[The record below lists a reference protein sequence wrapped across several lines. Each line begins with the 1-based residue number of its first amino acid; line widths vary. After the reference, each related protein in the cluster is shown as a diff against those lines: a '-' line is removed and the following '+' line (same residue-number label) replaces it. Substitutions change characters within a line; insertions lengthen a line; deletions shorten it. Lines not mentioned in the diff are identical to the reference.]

1 MKVMAKSKQPRKQ
14 RRMLYN
20 APKHMLRKLLSAP
33 LSDELREK
41 YKRRSFPIRKGD
53 TVKIVRGDF
62 KDFTG
67 TVTRVDYEKR
77 RIYIEGVTQEKVDG
91 TKVFIPIHP
100 SKVIIT
106 KLNLDDK
113 RRVEALERK
122 LKLQPVQGV

>member
-1 MKVMAKSKQPRKQ
+1 MAKSKQPRKQ
-14 RRMLYN
+14 RLMLYN
-20 APKHMLRKLLSAP
+20 APKHLARKFLSAH

-41 YKRRSFPIRKGD
+41 YKRRSFPIRRGD

-67 TVTRVDYEKR
+67 TVTRVDYEKM
-77 RIYIEGVTQEKVDG
+77 RIHIEGVTREKVDG
-91 TKVFIPIHP
+91 TRVFIPIHP
-100 SKVIIT
+100 SKVVIT

-122 LKLQPVQGV
+122 LKVQPAQEV

>member
-1 MKVMAKSKQPRKQ
+1 MAKSKQPRKQ

-20 APKHMLRKLLSAP
+20 APKHLARKFLSAH

-41 YKRRSFPIRKGD
+41 YKRRSFPIRRGD

-67 TVTRVDYEKR
+67 TVTRVDYEKM
-77 RIYIEGVTQEKVDG
+77 RIYIEGVTREKVDG
-91 TKVFIPIHP
+91 TRVFIPIHP
-100 SKVIIT
+100 SKVVIT

-113 RRVEALERK
+113 RRVEALERR
-122 LKLQPVQGV
+122 LKAQPAQGV

>member
-1 MKVMAKSKQPRKQ
+1 MSKQPRKQ
-14 RRMLYN
+14 RRALFN
-20 APKHMLRKLLSAP
+20 ASKHVKAKMLSAH
-33 LSDELREK
+33 LSGELRDK

-62 KDFTG
+62 KGFSG
-67 TVTRVDYEKR
+67 TVLAVDRDKM
-77 RIYIEGVTQEKVDG
+77 RIYVEGVTREKVDG
-91 TKVFIPIHP
+91 SKVPIPIHP

-122 LKLQPVQGV
+122 IKIQTPEVVKA

>member
-1 MKVMAKSKQPRKQ
+1 MSKQPRKQ
-14 RRMLYN
+14 RRALFN
-20 APKHMLRKLLSAP
+20 APKHVKIKILSAH
-33 LSDELREK
+33 LSDELRDK

-62 KDFTG
+62 KGFSG
-67 TVTRVDYEKR
+67 TVLAVDRDKM
-77 RIYIEGVTQEKVDG
+77 RIYVEGVTREKVDG
-91 TKVFIPIHP
+91 SKVPIPIHP

-122 LKLQPVQGV
+122 IKIQTPEVVKA

>member
-1 MKVMAKSKQPRKQ
+1 MSKQPRKQ
-14 RRMLYN
+14 RRALFN
-20 APKHMLRKLLSAP
+20 APKHVKAKVLSAH
-33 LSDELREK
+33 LSDELKDK

-62 KDFTG
+62 KGFSG
-67 TVTRVDYEKR
+67 TVLTVDRDKM
-77 RIYIEGVTQEKVDG
+77 RIYVEGVTREKVDG
-91 TKVFIPIHP
+91 SKVPIPIHP

-122 LKLQPVQGV
+122 IKIQTPEVVKA